1 MTSSTGIALKEAR
14 WTHVALPT
22 GNLDRA
28 IAFYTE
34 FTPLVVVERFKD
46 AAGES
51 VWLSQCAAGGDAI
64 RHGARVVRQGQGK
77 RTRRDEA
84 ALAEKAR
91 EMGVLHWEPQYVS
104 ETVGYVCA
112 LHDPDGNI
120 IEISHNQ
127 KVFETVR
134 RLWGQCHLAK
144 VDHAASVSWRRL
156 TSLLVAGP
164 GWRVQWSPGR
174 LTR

>member
-51 VWLSQCAAGGDAI
+51 VWLSNAQQVETPFVMVLVSFDKDKGRELGVMRPFAHIGI
-64 RHGARVVRQGQGK
+64 EVP
-77 RTRRDEA
+77 RRSDVD
-84 ALAEKAR
+84 ALAAKAR

-134 RLWGQCHLAK
+134 RLWGASPRGAQSSPELA
-144 VDHAASVSWRRL
+144 
-156 TSLLVAGP
+156 
-164 GWRVQWSPGR
+164 
-174 LTR
+174 